1 MRFSRV
7 AWRLIV
13 LAAVALALASSRG
26 TFAQPAGGAPAGAAS
41 AAPADPAAGEL
52 ERRKEEAKQRFLR
65 GTELAAN
72 EEWDAALAEFLASRE
87 LFPTRV
93 ALKNAALM
101 LRQLKRYAES
111 MEMYREL
118 LARFGEGLDAAER
131 KVVDDAVVQLQTFVG
146 ELAVESDQRDATV
159 VVDGQDR
166 GTTPLAAPLAVN
178 AGTHSVRVLKE
189 GFIGH
194 EEQVLV
200 AGGQKKVVRAKLRPL
215 ARSGRLVVKEA
226 TGKALE
232 VVVDGAVV
240 GKTPWTGTLSVG
252 THTVFLT
259 GPNDE
264 GTPPSAATVS
274 ENHTSTL
281 TLRATVLDAKL
292 RIEPTP
298 SNARID
304 VDGVQIGNGVWEG
317 GLKSGSHKIE
327 VSAPGFL
334 AYRKDVRIQAG
345 QREVLRVVLERDLSD
360 PRWKDRAFQPHL
372 FAEAVVGGAWG
383 PTLGGAAG
391 AACGRGE
398 CSEHAQPTG
407 FLAGARGGYQIS
419 TGLAAEVFLGWL
431 RLQESMTR
439 TVVADGESTRTYL
452 SEDYEDSTTVQGPML
467 GLSASYQFFETTPLL
482 FRVWAGA
489 SRVSAATENS
499 GTYQGEM
506 VRTGGARAEVVRFQQ
521 GISIPEE
528 TQQVWMPL
536 VAPEVRFGYR
546 FGKRFALDLG
556 VGFFAFFPGDALR
569 RGRTS
574 LSNDEGERV
583 DAFGVA
589 GTFLDGE
596 PVRPGTLQLPR
607 EKALGTFF
615 AIVPSLGGRFDF

>member
-1 MRFSRV
+1 MKLSRV
-7 AWRLIV
+7 AWRLFV
-13 LAAVALALASSRG
+13 LAAVALAAILPRG
-26 TFAQPAGGAPAGAAS
+26 ISAQPAASAPPAASSAGGEPGAA
-41 AAPADPAAGEL
+41 EL
-52 ERRKEEAKQRFLR
+52 EKRKEEAKQRFLR

-101 LRQLKRYAES
+101 LRQLKRYSES
-111 MEMYREL
+111 VEMYREL
-118 LARFGEGLDAAER
+118 LARFGSGLEPAHR
-131 KVVDDAVVQLQTFVG
+131 KEVDDALAQLQTFVG
-146 ELAVESDQRDATV
+146 ELGVECDQPDATV
-159 VVDGQDR
+159 VVDGRDR
-166 GTTPLAAPLAVN
+166 GTTPLPAALTVN

-189 GFIGH
+189 GYVGH

-226 TGKALE
+226 NGKKLE

-240 GKTPWTGTLSVG
+240 GTTPWTGTLAVG

-259 GPNDE
+259 GPDDE

-274 ENHTSTL
+274 ENQTATL

-292 RIEPTP
+292 RVEPTP

-304 VDGVQIGNGVWEG
+304 VDGVQLGNGVWEG
-317 GLKSGSHKIE
+317 GLKSGTHKIE

-334 AYRKDVRIQAG
+334 AYRKDVKLQAG

-398 CSEHAQPTG
+398 CSDHAQPLG

-419 TGLAAEVFLGWL
+419 PGLAAEVFLGWL
-431 RLQESMTR
+431 GLEESMTR
-439 TVVADGESTRTYL
+439 TVVATGESTRTYVA
-452 SEDYEDSTTVQGPML
+452 EDYEDVTKIRGPML
-467 GLSASYQFFETTPLL
+467 GLSASYQFFEKTPLL

-489 SRVSAATENS
+489 ARVSASTENS
-499 GTYQGEM
+499 ATYAGEM
-506 VRTGGARAEVVRFQQ
+506 VRTGGARAEVVRFEQPMA
-521 GISIPEE
+521 IPEE
-528 TQQVWMPL
+528 TQQIWMPL

-556 VGFFAFFPGDALR
+556 VGFFAFFPGEALR

-607 EKALGTFF
+607 EKTLGTFF
-615 AIVPSLGGRFDF
+615 AVIPSLGGRFDF